1 MALIANPQ
9 HPGETQELDAAR
21 GAAAKLG
28 MVVSYFPVNGE
39 VELDAAFGEIA
50 RSRDD
55 AILAFADG
63 FTMSFASR
71 IAAFSLRQRIG
82 HGARPG
88 DLPVE
93 LPTKLEL
100 VVNVKVRTTERVR
113 RFCRPYCPLPPQ
125 RHCDAPL
132 GRGIP
137 RDVVA
142 IHVVRPSQCSFVAQQ
157 CLYLRPL
164 PQGHASLRP
173 IFGPLRCTGINCGM
187 REFSLRTGSK

>member
-100 VVNVKVRTTERVR
+100 VVNV
-113 RFCRPYCPLPPQ
+113 
-125 RHCDAPL
+125 
-132 GRGIP
+132 
-137 RDVVA
+137 
-142 IHVVRPSQCSFVAQQ
+142 
-157 CLYLRPL
+157 
-164 PQGHASLRP
+164 
-173 IFGPLRCTGINCGM
+173 
-187 REFSLRTGSK
+187 